1 MAESITIINNSG
13 KIISTG
19 KQLLGIFKDA
29 KAAYHDRKAHLKG
42 PSPGIRRA
50 QTFDVAHEVA
60 YPGYPPGQYDDYY
73 EYDYPQSP
81 QHYQH
86 QPEQRYIEAP
96 SRRRSVDDDGRSV
109 ASSQRSHRSS
119 RTNRTSRTSRTKHGD
134 GGASEAR
141 RPPLT
146 MSNLR
151 THSEVS
157 STAPSAVPRAYRSPY
172 AETAPRDMMVSR
184 PTLAHAATM
193 PPSQAGDARTM
204 VLPVHAGPP
213 GPPGHADLYYN
224 APPEASFQQAV
235 VTRPRSDPALRQ
247 KKSIDMDL
255 AYGSVP
261 PDLES
266 RTDLEPKQV
275 EVKDP
280 EQEARGLMERIESM
294 LIEAECLQHSAAT
307 IIDKLQTNPEA
318 AAAVALTLA
327 ELSALLT
334 KMSPAFLG
342 VVKGG
347 APAVFALLASPQFL
361 IAATAAVGVTVVMF
375 GGFKIVK
382 RMREEQARQAL
393 PVPAQ
398 PAIEMGAVPAYAP
411 SAGHPAS
418 HYPYPPTQYAQ
429 TEYEPSAHPQDPGY
443 AYDGARG
450 PGSHYEEALVVEEE
464 LSSIERWRRGIE
476 IDEETETTVDMELIS
491 PEALRSTIGDDA
503 MSVRTKRTKSRRDEV
518 PERKSSR
525 KEEGKSRKDEGR
537 SRKDEGKSRKDEERK
552 SRRDEDG
559 RRKHRDDQDD
569 RSVAGS
575 ERSRSKKTRSVK
587 AIEDGSRDQ
596 VNTLDSVLK
605 KEKKGN
611 MLKSL
616 FKKKERER
624 GEVSVMA

>member
-1 MAESITIINNSG
+1 MAETITIINNSG

-60 YPGYPPGQYDDYY
+60 HDQYPGQYPPSQYDD
-73 EYDYPQSP
+73 YDYPQSP

-86 QPEQRYIEAP
+86 KPEQRYIEAP
-96 SRRRSVDDDGRSV
+96 RRRSVDDDGRSV
-109 ASSQRSHRSS
+109 ASSQRSHRSHRSS
-119 RTNRTSRTSRTKHGD
+119 RTNGTSRTSRTKHGD

-193 PPSQAGDARTM
+193 PPPSQAGDARTM
-204 VLPVHAGPP
+204 VLPVHP

-224 APPEASFQQAV
+224 APPSEASFQQAPQQAL
-235 VTRPRSDPALRQ
+235 VTRPRSDPALRP

-280 EQEARGLMERIESM
+280 EQEARSLMERIESM

-307 IIDKLQTNPEA
+307 IIDRLQANPEA

-382 RMREEQARQAL
+382 RMREGQARQAL
-393 PVPAQ
+393 PMPAQ
-398 PAIEMGAVPAYAP
+398 PAIKMGAVPAYAP
-411 SAGHPAS
+411 SAYPETAYPAPGHPAS
-418 HYPYPPTQYAQ
+418 GYPYPPTQYAQ
-429 TEYEPSAHPQDPGY
+429 TEYEPSPHPQDY
-443 AYDGARG
+443 ERG
-450 PGSHYEEALVVEEE
+450 PDSHYEEALVVEEE

-476 IDEETETTVDMELIS
+476 VDEETGTMVDEELIS

-525 KEEGKSRKDEGR
+525 KEEERR
-537 SRKDEGKSRKDEERK
+537 SRKDED
-552 SRRDEDG
+552 
-559 RRKHRDDQDD
+559 RRKHRDDD
-569 RSVAGS
+569 RKHRDERSEAGS
-575 ERSRSKKTRSVK
+575 ERSSRSKKTRSSVK

-596 VNTLDSVLK
+596 APTLDSVLK